1 MPGRWDC
8 GRYLFCTD
16 WTGQGFTAQTGSF
29 FFQAEDCIRYY
40 KVTGVQ
46 TCALP
51 ICRGVHLVTA
61 NDYLAQIG
69 AGWMAPIYHFLGLST
84 GVIVHEQGL
93 VYDPSYTDDT
103 HEDERLRHLRSEERR
118 VEKEWRDGL
127 WWYEERKN

>member
-51 ICRGVHLVTA
+51 IYPFLRPGYNRTMATPVICRTISECIALFPEDSTA
-61 NDYLAQIG
+61 VMDADF
-69 AGWMAPIYHFLGLST
+69 A
-84 GVIVHEQGL
+84 
-93 VYDPSYTDDT
+93 TD
-103 HEDERLRHLRSEERR
+103 
-118 VEKEWRDGL
+118 VEAAIESHRESLEPPAW
-127 WWYEERKN
+127 